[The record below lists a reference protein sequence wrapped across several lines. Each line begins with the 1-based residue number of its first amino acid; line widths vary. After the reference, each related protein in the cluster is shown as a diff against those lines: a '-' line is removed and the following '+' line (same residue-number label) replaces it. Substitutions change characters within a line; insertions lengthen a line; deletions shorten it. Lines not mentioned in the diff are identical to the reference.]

1 MAIDSGFNFQ
11 TRSSYC
17 CCCSSVQLFFDLY
30 VCIQRTGLMHMFRL
44 VFFFFW
50 WRSVAETA
58 LQTGLEYVLQSFY
71 SNESI
76 ITGKFL
82 PRCHRKLGGKD
93 CLRRSSAPFVMPKA
107 WKWCMRETC
116 SQRHWAPV
124 WAFLPPWSSFSSF
137 VSIFLPEVTHTFFRT
152 HTWHTHTRKHMNA
165 ETNAYAHKTQ
175 THTDA
180 AMHAETYTHTHR
192 HAHNSVFNVK
202 SLPRV

>member
-82 PRCHRKLGGKD
+82 PRCHRKLGGKR
-93 CLRRSSAPFVMPKA
+93 LSSPFI
-107 WKWCMRETC
+107 
-116 SQRHWAPV
+116 
-124 WAFLPPWSSFSSF
+124 SSFCHAKGLEVMYARAVGNVLSATLSSRLGLSPLLILILLF
-137 VSIFLPEVTHTFFRT
+137 CQHFP
-152 HTWHTHTRKHMNA
+152 TRSH
-165 ETNAYAHKTQ
+165 AYI
-175 THTDA
+175 
-180 AMHAETYTHTHR
+180 
-192 HAHNSVFNVK
+192 
-202 SLPRV
+202 L